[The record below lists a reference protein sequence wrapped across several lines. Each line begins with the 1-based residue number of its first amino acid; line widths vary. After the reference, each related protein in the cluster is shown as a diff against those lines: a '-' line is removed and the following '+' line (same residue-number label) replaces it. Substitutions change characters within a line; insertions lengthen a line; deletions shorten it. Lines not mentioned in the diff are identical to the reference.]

1 MWTTL
6 ALMMWVVVVSG
17 YWVVVGIWVSRTFAD
32 EQVVEAEDAY
42 YGRGA
47 YARQCKENSSI
58 PFAHDRGI

>member
-6 ALMMWVVVVSG
+6 ALVMWVVVVSG

-32 EQVVEAEDAY
+32 EQVAEAEDAY

-47 YARQCKENSSI
+47 YARQPKENSSI
-58 PFAHDRGI
+58 PFTHDRGI